1 MIELFV
7 AALLALGI
15 ITSPTQATPE
25 IIDQHRAEIN
35 AYIIENDMDTM

>member
-15 ITSPTQATPE
+15 ITSSDQATPE
-25 IIDQHRAEIN
+25 LIDQNRTEID
-35 AYIIENDMDTM
+35 AYIIEIDGDTM

>member
-15 ITSPTQATPE
+15 ITSSEQATQE
-25 IIDQHRAEIN
+25 LIDQHQTEID
-35 AYIIENDMDTM
+35 AYIIETDTDGM